1 MAEISLERFFPY
13 RLNRIA
19 DAVSQRFRRIYRD
32 RFGLTVPEWR
42 VLATLGQFRLI
53 TAKEIGQHS
62 GMHKTKVSRAI
73 AEIERRRW
81 LKRQTSAVDRR
92 EEILALTAE
101 GRRAYA
107 SIVPGMLACERDL
120 FAALGASHARSVL
133 QAVQRLEAVLGLQ
146 AARSLDR
153 ETLRRRN

>member
-1 MAEISLERFFPY
+1 MTDIELERFFPY

-53 TAKEIGQHS
+53 TAKEVGQHS
-62 GMHKTKVSRAI
+62 GMHKTKVSRAV

-81 LKRQTSAVDRR
+81 LKRQTSPVDRR
-92 EEILALTAE
+92 EEILMLTAE

-133 QAVQRLEAVLGLQ
+133 QAVRQLEAILGLKTQ
-146 AARSLDR
+146 RSLDR
-153 ETLRRRN
+153 DTPRVRN